1 MRCQPLRRALCFF
14 DIDRSLLVKLE
25 KKTRLAI
32 LVIMLGLA
40 VSVVQAYFWTQA
52 GKTKNSKAY
61 EYEFQLDFWNEEIHK
76 KFNSLV
82 ESGVGPRLA
91 MIEGKRVVDSS
102 YFSDIHQYHFLV
114 KELMRA
120 LKFKSKVSINLLSDI
135 VSLQDKGL
143 QKVSNPEELVEKIK
157 KFSDLLNEFEKRQQ
171 RLDSY
176 LPELISSFEYD
187 DKLSE
192 SEKVELTVKQVNLLG
207 ELYTNEELFIKRE
220 PDPFTFVRD
229 LGEISY
235 IMLHN
240 YEEILLGYNTQVSQE
255 DTFKNILL
263 LILTLVSVYVSA
275 LIVLIPEES
284 ESNEQAET

>member
-1 MRCQPLRRALCFF
+1 M
-14 DIDRSLLVKLE
+14 KLG
-25 KKTRLAI
+25 KKTLLTI
-32 LVIMLGLA
+32 LVIILGLA

-52 GKTKNSKAY
+52 GRTKNSKVY

-76 KFNSLV
+76 KFNSLR

-102 YFSDIHQYHFLV
+102 YFSDIHQYHFLI

-143 QKVSNPEELVEKIK
+143 QKVGNPEELVEKIK
-157 KFSDLLNEFEKRQQ
+157 EFSDLLKEFEKRQQ

-187 DKLSE
+187 TKLSE
-192 SEKVELTVKQVNLLG
+192 SEKVELTVKQINLLG

-229 LGEISY
+229 LGESSY
-235 IMLHN
+235 TMLHN
-240 YEEILLGYNTQVSQE
+240 YEEILLGYNNQVSQE
-255 DTFKNILL
+255 DTYKKILI
-263 LILTLVSVYVSA
+263 LILTLASVYLSA

-284 ESNEQAET
+284 DSNE